1 MRWARRCSR
10 GARRCSDLAK
20 LDSDD
25 VRWHGRAF
33 RRASEAYPS
42 RFGCRGL
49 WKLQRRWRMV
59 KRFIHDSRLPGWDVK
74 FCASEDGPLEP
85 RSGFALLRCMS

>member
-1 MRWARRCSR
+1 
-10 GARRCSDLAK
+10 
-20 LDSDD
+20 
-25 VRWHGRAF
+25 
-33 RRASEAYPS
+33 
-42 RFGCRGL
+42 
-49 WKLQRRWRMV
+49 MV